1 MKLPKQRVLFFG
13 AAIFSWLTIT
23 SICYTLFL
31 LIRDSMMITNVD
43 ATHNLIISNVV
54 NILVFTFLNYLVLKN
69 VKKLNSKAFV
79 ILTITFIVIQ
89 LFQFIYTYYF
99 YEYIYDVMK
108 IDISKYFNSIE
119 NLFVRFQLG
128 SLIETLK
135 YLITILM
142 IVIFSKKPKLIS

>member
-69 VKKLNSKAFV
+69 VKKFNSKAFV